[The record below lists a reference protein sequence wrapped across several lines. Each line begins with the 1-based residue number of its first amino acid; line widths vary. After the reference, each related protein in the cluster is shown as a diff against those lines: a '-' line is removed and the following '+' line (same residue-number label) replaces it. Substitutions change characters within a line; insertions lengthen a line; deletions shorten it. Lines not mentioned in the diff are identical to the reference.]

1 VIRRRGDPH
10 TVRPRLADA
19 GDDTDEP
26 TVVLIPDPPPPGGP
40 PAQSLGR
47 TSSMIAVASLT
58 SRITGFL
65 RHVALASVLGFAV
78 LNDSYTVA
86 NTLPNIVYELLLGGV
101 LSSVMIPL
109 LVRAQKEDA
118 DGGVAYTRRLLTV
131 AGTVLLLATAAA
143 MLAAPLLTRLY
154 LGGQDAG
161 SAGAANPELATALAL
176 LLLPQIFFYG
186 VGALLGAI
194 LNSRGVF
201 GPFAWAPVLNN
212 IVVLGVVAVFYAM
225 PGEVSLD
232 PVRLGEPKL
241 LVLGLGTTLGI
252 VVQALVLVPA
262 LPRVGFRYR
271 PSWGWDRRLSAAGSL
286 ALWVIGYVLIGQIG
300 YAVTIRVAAGASAGS
315 VSIYAYCWLLLQ
327 VPYGVLGVSLLTALM
342 PRMSRAAA
350 EQRTADVVADLSL
363 GSRLATVSLLPV
375 SVLLTLFGPTVGVA
389 VFALGRAGDGGGNVR
404 LGTALAVSAFG
415 LLPFAVMMLQLRVF
429 YALTDSRTP
438 TLVQLFVVGIKIPM
452 LLACGALLPPDQVV
466 FGLAAANSTSFVFG
480 AVLGNVLLR
489 RRLGRLRTGEV
500 LGTIWRTLVASAASG
515 LAALLAVELL
525 PATVGWPAGARAWA
539 VLGVATVVFVP
550 ITLVALWALRA
561 RELQP
566 LRRILGRLA
575 VRHKPRRST
584 PP

>member
-1 VIRRRGDPH
+1 VTRRASDPH
-10 TVRPRLADA
+10 TVRPRLADP
-19 GDDTDEP
+19 DDEP
-26 TVVLIPDPPPPGGP
+26 TVVLTPEPPPPGGP
-40 PAQSLGR
+40 PGQSLGR
-47 TSSMIAVASLT
+47 ASSMMAVASLI
-58 SRITGFL
+58 SRVTGFL

-154 LGGQDAG
+154 LGGQNAG
-161 SAGAANPELATALAL
+161 GPAEATNPELATALAL

-212 IVVLGVVAVFYAM
+212 VVVLGVVAVFYAM

-363 GSRLATVSLLPV
+363 GSRLVTVTLLPV
-375 SVLLTLFGPTVGVA
+375 SVLLTLFGPTIGVA

-404 LGTALAVSAFG
+404 LGIALAVSAFG
-415 LLPFAVMMLQLRVF
+415 LLPFAIMMLQLRVF

-452 LLACGALLPPDQVV
+452 LLACGALLPPEQVV
-466 FGLAAANSTSFVFG
+466 FGLAAANSASFVFG

-489 RRLGRLRTGEV
+489 RRLGRLHTGEA
-500 LGTIWRTLVASAASG
+500 LGTVWRTLVASAAGG

-525 PATVGWPAGARAWA
+525 PAMAGWPAGARAWA

-550 ITLVALWALRA
+550 VTLLALWAVRA

-575 VRHKPRRST
+575 VRHKPRR
-584 PP
+584 